1 MLQPSDRVG
10 NHLCNILLVL
20 ELTSE
25 PVLSAG
31 PALFAGLQLA
41 PSRLV
46 VWYIVDES
54 NSASHVTISSVHLK

>member
-1 MLQPSDRVG
+1 MLQLPDPVG
-10 NHLCNILLVL
+10 SHLCNILLVL

-46 VWYIVDES
+46 VWYIVNES
-54 NSASHVTISSVHLK
+54 GSASRVTISSVHLK